1 MRRVA
6 SSNEFFDILD
16 KIGNGKFV
24 TIGYVTGANLD
35 VPKVSR
41 KNPLTNRMKQYPDYT
56 VFGNE
61 QGEIGAL
68 VKITSYN
75 MRYLNR
81 TTVGQKY
88 GEYKDSANGI
98 RGNFGLDP
106 IGSKQGYKQGTNWS
120 PNGPEMYN
128 GNNVELQDHSYN
140 PQNIY
145 GVKPR
150 GVVYAVNN
158 EGHII
163 KELKPEQVKPY
174 LKAKREMDGVAAL
187 RKMGT
192 EEERIQ
198 DYINQ
203 MNNLKFKYIN
213 FESNSILWIA
223 ATINGEKIV
232 YINDNLSRAVDGIN
246 INPQDFRAIARER
259 YQIDLNNL
267 QEMRMKNI
275 KVLAE
280 MDWRTYDSAREKAE
294 KLSNSPD
301 VTTYE
306 AERRKNQADAF
317 RKHANSMCDKQYG
330 VDKIKQRER
339 NHASDVVHGITK
351 DKFNYTNGELKRLDR
366 QSRDVNDYYDG
377 KQSYK
382 DGKWMNN
389 ESKNIN
395 MNKDIYRLTES
406 ELKEM
411 IKESTMKILSELD
424 WRTYASAAQKNDVWR
439 KENPNHRAHQWNR
452 SYGFRNAAR
461 DAFDKKHGLDH
472 QFDEPNS
479 RYGGDKGSINL
490 NTMDDFSVTGS
501 RDHDFGDGD
510 PHGLRHNV
518 YHMSKKY
525 GKDGGYGRTRMW
537 DTAHETTPEKFY
549 GSNEMGKKFRDAEKD
564 AEDFTSG
571 KSHYVKGRGWTN
583 ESKINEWTFSPDQL
597 EDKAYMDD
605 YYDQRQKLMD
615 DEWERKNIAI
625 RKKYPGKS
633 REWYEAMLDTFY
645 ENKENK
651 KKALTEE
658 SFQNNQGYSHFAVNK
673 ATNKIVNGWDYKD
686 YDPNELRQF
695 KNDYFT
701 RDLIDYDLDP
711 KQYKIVTGKYLLRQG
726 IDPNDNNNWANS

>member
-128 GNNVELQDHSYN
+128 GNNAELQDHSYN

-259 YQIDLNNL
+259 YQIDLTNL
-267 QEMRMKNI
+267 QEM
-275 KVLAE
+275 
-280 MDWRTYDSAREKAE
+280 
-294 KLSNSPD
+294 
-301 VTTYE
+301 
-306 AERRKNQADAF
+306 
-317 RKHANSMCDKQYG
+317 
-330 VDKIKQRER
+330 
-339 NHASDVVHGITK
+339 
-351 DKFNYTNGELKRLDR
+351 
-366 QSRDVNDYYDG
+366 VNR
-377 KQSYK
+377 
-382 DGKWMNN
+382 MNN
-389 ESKNIN
+389 KNKTIF
-395 MNKDIYRLTES
+395 RLTES
-406 ELKEM
+406 ELRGF
-411 IKESTMKILSELD
+411 IGESVKKILSELD
-424 WRTYASAAQKNDVWR
+424 WRTYASAAQKNDEWR
-439 KENPNHRAHQWNR
+439 KEHPEHRANQWNR
-452 SYGFRNAAR
+452 SYYFRNAAR

-518 YHMSKKY
+518 YHMGKKY

-571 KSHYVKGRGWTN
+571 KSHYVSGKGWSN
-583 ESKINEWTFSPDQL
+583 ESKNPKQVNERIFSPEEY
-597 EDKAYMDD
+597 EDHAFMQDYWNEREQAMEDD
-605 YYDQRQKLMD
+605 WKQ
-615 DEWERKNIAI
+615 KNIEI
-625 RKKYPGKS
+625 RKRYPGHTK
-633 REWYEAMLDTFY
+633 EWYDAMLDTY
-645 ENKENK
+645 QIGENKGDK
-651 KKALTEE
+651 KKPLTEE
-658 SFQNNQGYSHFAVNK
+658 SFQNNQGYSHFAVSK
-673 ATNKIVNGWDYKD
+673 KSGKIVNGWDYKS
-686 YDPNELRQF
+686 YDPSELRQF
-695 KNDYFT
+695 KKDYFDV
-701 RDLIDYDLDP
+701 DLADYGFNP
-711 KQYKIVTGKYLLRQG
+711 KDFRILTYKYLVKNG
-726 IDPNDNNNWANS
+726 INPDDNANWANNDEANAEFVG